1 MPRWFDYLYILAT
14 ILLTVFGQM
23 ILKWR
28 MDQIGAMPGGGMANL
43 RFLLGLLID
52 PFVLASFFSA
62 FAAALAWMAAMTR
75 FELSYAYP
83 FTSLNFVIVLVLSTW
98 LLGETFTLTKTI
110 GVALIVVGTLIVG
123 SSTRVG

>member
-14 ILLTVFGQM
+14 VLLTVFGQM

-43 RFLLGLLID
+43 RFLLGLVID

-110 GVALIVVGTLIVG
+110 GVALIVIGTLIVG

>member
-123 SSTRVG
+123 NGTRVG